1 MQAYIIFSKLSNEI
15 SIMMFS
21 GAWRR
26 QLCEQQAQHRERNSQ
41 DEVGQIRGAL
51 ISEKKNTTV

>member
-1 MQAYIIFSKLSNEI
+1 
-15 SIMMFS
+15 MMFS

-26 QLCEQQAQHRERNSQ
+26 QLCEQQAQHRERDPQ

-51 ISEKKNTTV
+51 ISEKKKHNSLTWEF